1 MFKYNIYI
9 CIYIYI
15 YNHIFNIYIY
25 IYYILYHMKNEE
37 YFMLLVCYTEFI
49 VFVFI
54 RHAMQILFV

>member
-1 MFKYNIYI
+1 MFKYN
-9 CIYIYI
+9 IYIYI